1 MRTNRNKT
9 AEYKMVTHPRWQG
22 GTVTNDRLVLEKK
35 GIATPTIKGV
45 YAIATHRDGK
55 TQLWFRT
62 PERLKAWKKSQTV
75 NTKEFNI
82 NILQP

>member
-1 MRTNRNKT
+1 MR
-9 AEYKMVTHPRWQG
+9 
-22 GTVTNDRLVLEKK
+22 KK

-55 TQLWFRT
+55 TQLWFRSA
-62 PERLKAWKKSQTV
+62 ERLKAWKKSQTV